1 MNEKA
6 LHTLEYDKIVSLLE
20 ARATSAPGKALCRE
34 LAPLTDLFEI
44 NTMQEET
51 ACAVGRIFAKGSVSF
66 GNTYDVSASMLRLE
80 LGSALGIHE
89 LLMVAKLLENA
100 GLVRAYGRKEREDA
114 PDDILTPSFN
124 ALEPLPQ
131 ATAEIRRCI
140 LSEEEISDNASSK
153 LRQIRK
159 NIKSAGERIHTE
171 LNKIIST
178 HAKDY
183 LQDSL
188 VTTRDGRYCIPVK
201 SEYKNSVAGIV
212 HDMSSSGSTLFI
224 EPASV
229 VRLNNEIRELEIEE
243 QKEIEVI
250 LANLSEMLSAYVG
263 LIRNDY
269 ALMRR
274 LDFIFAR
281 ASLAISMNASRPL
294 INSEGIIDLRK
305 ARHPLIDKK
314 KVVATDIRLGET
326 FDLLIITGPNTGGK
340 TVTLKTTGL
349 LVLMGLSGLHIP
361 AADRSRIALFREVYA
376 DIGDEQSIEQS
387 LSTFS
392 SHMTNIVD
400 FLDKAD
406 TDSLVLFDE
415 LGAGTDPTEGAALAV
430 AILDSLHAKG
440 VRTLATTHYSEIKV
454 YALKTPGVENASC
467 EFDVAT
473 LSPTYRLLIG
483 VPGKSNA
490 FAISRKLGLSENII
504 DDAKSLLTDQQ
515 ETFEDVISDLEM
527 KRRSLEK
534 EKEDA
539 ERATREIE
547 KLKKDLEYQKSHLE
561 EQKKKLI
568 AQSQVE
574 ARKILQDAKDYADKS
589 ISYFAKHG
597 GIASGKELEKERQNL
612 RSQIKDL
619 DGKIGD
625 IGKDPSR
632 TGSLTA
638 KDLKVGD
645 AVRVISLNLKGTV
658 STLPDAKG
666 YLFVTLG
673 IMRTKV
679 KLSDLE
685 KIDEIDEAE
694 IIAPGVKKSST
705 GKLRIEKSKAATTE
719 INLLG
724 MTVDEACMEL
734 DKFIDNAAL
743 AHLPSVR
750 IVHGKG
756 TGALRK
762 GVQQYLKRNKHVKS
776 FRLGEYGEGDAG
788 VTIAEIR

>member
-568 AQSQVE
+568 AQSQVG

-597 GIASGKELEKERQNL
+597 GFASGKELEKERQNL

-685 KIDEIDEAE
+685 KIDEAE

>member
-89 LLMVAKLLENA
+89 LLVVAKLLENA

-679 KLSDLE
+679 RLSDLE
-685 KIDEIDEAE
+685 KIDEAE

>member
-114 PDDILTPSFN
+114 PDDVLTPSFN

-454 YALKTPGVENASC
+454 YALKTPGAENASC

-685 KIDEIDEAE
+685 KIDEAE

>member
-597 GIASGKELEKERQNL
+597 GFASGKELEKERQNL

-685 KIDEIDEAE
+685 KIDEAE

-724 MTVDEACMEL
+724 MTVDESCMEL

>member
-51 ACAVGRIFAKGSVSF
+51 ACAVGKGSVSF

-114 PDDILTPSFN
+114 PDDVLTPSFN

-685 KIDEIDEAE
+685 KIDEAE

>member
-504 DDAKSLLTDQQ
+504 EDAKSLLTDQQ

-685 KIDEIDEAE
+685 KIDEAE

>member
-597 GIASGKELEKERQNL
+597 GFASGKELEKERQNL

-685 KIDEIDEAE
+685 KIDEAE

-734 DKFIDNAAL
+734 DKFIDNGAL

>member
-89 LLMVAKLLENA
+89 LLVVAKLLENA

-281 ASLAISMNASRPL
+281 ASLAISMNASQPL

-685 KIDEIDEAE
+685 KIDEAE

>member
-597 GIASGKELEKERQNL
+597 GFASGKELEKERQNL

-658 STLPDAKG
+658 NTLPDAKG

-679 KLSDLE
+679 RLSDLE
-685 KIDEIDEAE
+685 KIDEAE

>member
-440 VRTLATTHYSEIKV
+440 VRTLATTHYSEIKI

-490 FAISRKLGLSENII
+490 FAISRKLGLSEHII
-504 DDAKSLLTDQQ
+504 EDAKSLLTDQQ

-685 KIDEIDEAE
+685 KIDEAE

>member
-100 GLVRAYGRKEREDA
+100 GLVRAYGHKEREDA

-440 VRTLATTHYSEIKV
+440 VRTLATTHYSEIKI

-490 FAISRKLGLSENII
+490 FAISRKLGLSEHII
-504 DDAKSLLTDQQ
+504 EDAKSLLTDQQ

-685 KIDEIDEAE
+685 KIDEAE

>member
-51 ACAVGRIFAKGSVSF
+51 ACTVGRIFAKGSVSF

-685 KIDEIDEAE
+685 KIDEAE

>member
-685 KIDEIDEAE
+685 KIDEAE

>member
-490 FAISRKLGLSENII
+490 FAISRKLGLSEHII
-504 DDAKSLLTDQQ
+504 EDAKSLLTDQQ

-597 GIASGKELEKERQNL
+597 GFASGKELEKERQNL

-685 KIDEIDEAE
+685 KIDEAE

>member
-619 DGKIGD
+619 DGKIWTARSG
-625 IGKDPSR
+625 ISGRILPGPVHSPQRISR
-632 TGSLTA
+632 
-638 KDLKVGD
+638 
-645 AVRVISLNLKGTV
+645 
-658 STLPDAKG
+658 
-666 YLFVTLG
+666 
-673 IMRTKV
+673 
-679 KLSDLE
+679 
-685 KIDEIDEAE
+685 
-694 IIAPGVKKSST
+694 
-705 GKLRIEKSKAATTE
+705 
-719 INLLG
+719 
-724 MTVDEACMEL
+724 
-734 DKFIDNAAL
+734 
-743 AHLPSVR
+743 
-750 IVHGKG
+750 
-756 TGALRK
+756 
-762 GVQQYLKRNKHVKS
+762 
-776 FRLGEYGEGDAG
+776 
-788 VTIAEIR
+788 

>member
-597 GIASGKELEKERQNL
+597 GFASGKELEKERQNL

-679 KLSDLE
+679 KLSYLE
-685 KIDEIDEAE
+685 KIDEAE

>member
-539 ERATREIE
+539 ERTTREIE

-597 GIASGKELEKERQNL
+597 GFASGKELEKERQNL

-658 STLPDAKG
+658 NTLPDAKG

-685 KIDEIDEAE
+685 KIDEAE